1 MTDTEHAGQVVS
13 DLVLGLILA
22 VHLIDELVESLTHG
36 VHVNLV
42 LLEHSFGNFVS
53 HIAINIL
60 ASGHEVLLYA
70 SQ

>member
-13 DLVLGLILA
+13 ALVLGLILA
-22 VHLIDELVESLTHG
+22 VHLVDELVESLTDG
-36 VHVNLV
+36 IHVDFV

-53 HIAINIL
+53 HIAVNIL
-60 ASGHEVLLYA
+60 AGGHEVLLYA